1 MAGISISELINKE
14 DITDVPNGFI
24 PISINDNTF
33 KIKASTFLEETTNRT
48 NQFETIVEQQSATI
62 TQCITDTVSL
72 CASIECNDTDITNLQ
87 SNITNIYSCLTD
99 LSGCVDVRSCISETD
114 ILRNTVE
121 SNSNAINNVRTRF
134 TTLSSCVNTING
146 QLLLKASASTVD
158 NLLSQVNSLDS
169 CVETESN
176 KIVDIQSQIN
186 ALDVCGNAIAVDCLN
201 QRISKNETDIC
212 NNGTSI
218 CTINGCIS
226 ELDGRVDATA
236 TATCV
241 NSLES
246 RITTTEGVATGAAS
260 SVTTI
265 NNEITTI
272 NETLTGKAN
281 SSTIE
286 SLASSIATESS
297 KVTSLQTLTA
307 NLQTQI
313 TNIDVGS
320 QSTAIATLQS
330 QASTADSNITQLQT
344 DNTTLDSCINCIDG
358 CITGQANSISTL
370 TTNVNTIQGS
380 GTGSIT
386 QACSL
391 ATAASNGVTSIQAKY
406 GVQLNTCG
414 IVSGFCLNSG
424 GGSSDMIIQ
433 ADCFILAD
441 QTRSNCGS
449 PFSVINNC
457 VKMCGAFIKDL
468 SVDTLQIGDEAV
480 TAQSINF
487 GSSKSFSFANTC
499 CPSSLSIGSFI
510 DVASATIVSTG
521 QPIQVNFGFSGV
533 KEKIGVTKQIISP
546 RNWPQRGVSTG
557 LDTATFNPAQ
567 YKYGYEVRVLKNG
580 STQICA
586 ANNNSFIDPSP
597 GTGSIN
603 YKLQARFCRNYS
615 ETCISTTNIIRY
627 NCGARNQSI
636 GYCTTMELLNLQQVI
651 QNNCALMFPVG
662 QCCCY
667 GGQVKRFVTCG
678 GIGTPTTQ
686 QISITSPFIEVRQ
699 IKK

>member
-121 SNSNAINNVRTRF
+121 SNGNAINNVRTRF

-176 KIVDIQSQIN
+176 KIVDMQSQIN

-260 SVTTI
+260 SVTSI

-281 SSTIE
+281 SSVIS

-313 TNIDVGS
+313 TNLDVGS
-320 QSTAIATLQS
+320 QSTSIATLQS
-330 QASTADSNITQLQT
+330 QASTANSNITQLQT
-344 DNTTLDSCINCIDG
+344 DNTTLDSCISCIDG

-391 ATAASNGVTSIQAKY
+391 ATAASNGVASIQAKY

-449 PFSVINNC
+449 PFSVIDNC
-457 VKMCGAFIKDL
+457 VRMCGACIKDL
-468 SVDTLQIGDEAV
+468 SVDTLQINGQAISSCSVGQGNDKTFSVGSLTSRTSLTPLGSYVDLATATVVSAGCPTTISVGYAGDL
-480 TAQSINF
+480 
-487 GSSKSFSFANTC
+487 SKSASTAVRCDNTSGRNGTNMC
-499 CPSSLSIGSFI
+499 RMNSALFTYGAQVRVVRNGTVLPATNTNTFLDTTPGIGS
-510 DVASATIVSTG
+510 
-521 QPIQVNFGFSGV
+521 
-533 KEKIGVTKQIISP
+533 VT
-546 RNWPQRGVSTG
+546 
-557 LDTATFNPAQ
+557 
-567 YKYGYEVRVLKNG
+567 
-580 STQICA
+580 
-586 ANNNSFIDPSP
+586 
-597 GTGSIN
+597 
-603 YKLQARFCRNYS
+603 YKLQAQFCRNYGTITNS
-615 ETCISTTNIIRY
+615 ACTASFTYGRSTTGGVI
-627 NCGARNQSI
+627 
-636 GYCTTMELLNLQQVI
+636 TTSTHSLLSCI
-651 QNNCALMFPVG
+651 NNVQTISPST
-662 QCCCY
+662 QT
-667 GGQVKRFVTCG
+667 VTV
-678 GIGTPTTQ
+678 TN
-686 QISITSPFIEVRQ
+686 PFIEVRQ
-699 IKK
+699 NKR